1 MTTQR
6 RYDIDWL
13 RVIAIALLL
22 IYHIA
27 IVFQP
32 WAMFLGFIKSD
43 ELMEGLWKPMT
54 LLNVWRIPFLF
65 FVSGMGVYF
74 AIRKRNWKELLLERS
89 RRILLP
95 FLFGVV
101 AIVPIHFLLF
111 QAYYHLP
118 IGYVAHPAH
127 LWFLGNIIVYV
138 LLLTPVFFYLKKSE
152 KGAFRKKLDAW
163 MGNPLGPLSISL
175 LVVLEVI
182 LVRPQVFEMYALTW
196 HGFFIG
202 LMAFFCGF
210 LLVYSGGSFWKTVL
224 NWRWAYLGL
233 ALGMYLTRWM
243 VYDLVAPG
251 YLMAIEST
259 TWIMAI
265 FGFGYKYLNKPS
277 AILSYLTQ
285 AAYPVYI
292 LHMVALNTAASL
304 VLPLDWPV
312 LVKFLAI
319 IGATGL
325 FCFFIFE
332 FLIRRILFIR
342 PLFGLSLQS
351 NPDSKLI
358 SGPANSQ
365 LS

>member
-65 FVSGMGVYF
+65 FVSGMGVFF
-74 AIRKRNWKELLLERS
+74 AIRKRNWKELIVERS

-127 LWFLGNIIVYV
+127 LWFLGNIFAYV
-138 LLLTPVFFYLKKSE
+138 LLLTPVFFYLKKAE

-163 MGNPLGPLSISL
+163 MRNPLGPLSISL

-182 LVRPQVFEMYALTW
+182 LVKPQVFEMYALTW

-202 LMAFFCGF
+202 LVAFFCGF
-210 LLVYSGGSFWKTVL
+210 LLVYSGESFWKTVL

-243 VYDLVAPG
+243 VFDLVAPG
-251 YLMAIEST
+251 YLIAIEST

-265 FGFGYKYLNKPS
+265 FGFGYNYLNKPS
-277 AILSYLTQ
+277 AILSYLSQ

-292 LHMVALNTAASL
+292 LHMVALHTAAWV
-304 VLPLDWPV
+304 VLPLNWPIFF
-312 LVKFLAI
+312 KFLAI
-319 IGATGL
+319 IGFTGI
-325 FCFFIFE
+325 FCFVIFE
-332 FLIRRILFIR
+332 FLIRRIPLLR
-342 PLFGLSLQS
+342 PLFGLSWDDKAS
-351 NPDSKLI
+351 KINPVSVPSLD
-358 SGPANSQ
+358 
-365 LS
+365 

>member
-32 WAMFLGFIKSD
+32 WAMFLGFIKSE
-43 ELMEGLWKPMT
+43 ELLTGLWKPMT

-74 AIRKRNWKELLLERS
+74 AIRKRNWKELLMERS

-101 AIVPIHFLLF
+101 AIVPIHFLIF
-111 QAYYHLP
+111 QAYYNLP
-118 IGYVAHPAH
+118 LGYSAHPAH
-127 LWFLGNIIVYV
+127 LWFLGNISAYV
-138 LLLTPVFFYLKKSE
+138 LLLAPIFFYLKKSE
-152 KGAFRKKLDAW
+152 NGAFKKTLAVW
-163 MGNPLGPLSISL
+163 MSNPLGPLSLSL
-175 LVVLEVI
+175 LFVLEVI
-182 LVRPQVFEMYALTW
+182 LVKPQVFEMYALTW

-202 LMAFFCGF
+202 ILAFFCGF
-210 LLVYSGGSFWKTVL
+210 LLVYSGEAFWKTVL

-251 YLMAIEST
+251 YLMAIESIF
-259 TWIMAI
+259 WIMAI

-277 AILSYLTQ
+277 AILSYLSQ

-292 LHMVALNTAASL
+292 LHMVALHTAAS
-304 VLPLDWPV
+304 VILPLNWPIFF
-312 LVKFLAI
+312 KFPAI
-319 IGATGL
+319 IGFTGI
-325 FCFFIFE
+325 FCFVIFE
-332 FLIRRILFIR
+332 FLIRRIPFLR
-342 PLFGLSLQS
+342 PLFGLSWDFKTS
-351 NPDSKLI
+351 KIKAISVPSPD
-358 SGPANSQ
+358 
-365 LS
+365 

>member
-74 AIRKRNWKELLLERS
+74 AIRKRNWKELLVERS
-89 RRILLP
+89 RRILIP

-101 AIVPIHFLLF
+101 AIVPLHFLIF

-118 IGYVAHPAH
+118 LAYSPHPAH
-127 LWFLGNIIVYV
+127 LWFLGNIFAYV
-138 LLLTPVFFYLKKSE
+138 LILTPIFFFLKKS
-152 KGAFRKKLDAW
+152 KNGAFKKKLSAW
-163 MGNPLGPLSISL
+163 MSNPLGPLSLSSL
-175 LVVLEVI
+175 FVLEVL
-182 LVRPQVFEMYALTW
+182 LVKPQVFEMYALTW
-196 HGFFIG
+196 HGFFLGIV
-202 LMAFFCGF
+202 AFFCGF
-210 LLVYSGGSFWKTVL
+210 LLVYSGESFWKTAL
-224 NWRWAYLGL
+224 TWRWAYLGL
-233 ALGMYLTRWM
+233 ALGLYLTRWFSF
-243 VYDLVAPG
+243 DLVAPG
-251 YLMAIEST
+251 YLMAVESV
-259 TWIMAI
+259 TWILAI

-277 AILSYLTQ
+277 ATLTYLSQ

-292 LHMVALNTAASL
+292 LHMVGLHAAAW
-304 VLPLDWPV
+304 VILPLNWPIFF
-312 LVKFLAI
+312 KFLAI
-319 IGATGL
+319 IGFTGL
-325 FCFFIFE
+325 FCFVIFE
-332 FLIRRILFIR
+332 FLIRRIPFLR
-342 PLFGLSLQS
+342 PLFGLSWDYKS
-351 NPDSKLI
+351 PKINPI
-358 SGPANSQ
+358 SVPS
-365 LS
+365 LD